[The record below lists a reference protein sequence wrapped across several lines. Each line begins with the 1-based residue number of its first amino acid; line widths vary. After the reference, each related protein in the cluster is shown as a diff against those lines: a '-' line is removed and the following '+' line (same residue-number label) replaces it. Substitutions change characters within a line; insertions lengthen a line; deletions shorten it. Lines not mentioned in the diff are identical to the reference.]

1 MAKKANAKLKLTASL
16 TVISVILGLM
26 LSMQYKNTRAAAE
39 VHAKVPTIDPKAQY
53 TADQL
58 GRVRDDNKRLEG
70 EIEKLN
76 KQLHE
81 VEKQAGATAQ
91 DIAPELRD
99 ELTQYKIM
107 AGLLPVKGPG
117 ITFTVSDSTNDVPK
131 GTDPAFYIAHDLDLR
146 MLVNELFAA
155 GAEAVSINDQRIT
168 TTTGIICIGPTVMIN
183 GQRVTSPFE
192 FKVIGNPQ
200 IVTAS
205 LEIKGGV
212 IDVLSNPENGR
223 FLSISPRKQ
232 SPAITIPGYAGN
244 FNGLKK

>member
-1 MAKKANAKLKLTASL
+1 MT
-16 TVISVILGLM
+16 
-26 LSMQYKNTRAAAE
+26 
-39 VHAKVPTIDPKAQY
+39 
-53 TADQL
+53 
-58 GRVRDDNKRLEG
+58 
-70 EIEKLN
+70 

-81 VEKQAGATAQ
+81 LEKNAGDTAQ

-99 ELTQYKIM
+99 QLTEYKIM

-117 ITFTVSDSTNDVPK
+117 VSFTVSDSTKDVPN

-155 GAEAVSINDQRIT
+155 GAEAISINDQRIT

-183 GQRVTSPFE
+183 GQRVTAPFE
-192 FKVIGNPQ
+192 FNVIGNPQ
-200 IVTAS
+200 ILTAS

-223 FLSISPRKQ
+223 YLSISPRKQ
-232 SPAITIPGYAGN
+232 SPAITIPNYAGD